1 MKIAVVWNERNK
13 SLMFRAGLIFGI
25 AYLLLGGFS
34 IYRQPAG
41 AANPTGGTL
50 NAGAADGANTTWTGT
65 LSGAPPAGQGESTCV
80 ATVAAAGNCDDYT
93 LTIGG
98 QKSDWI
104 GKKIVVTF
112 DWTAPS
118 TDYDMVIRQETNNI
132 AGLQGDGVYNMPTPT
147 PPVGATPTPTP
158 TALDGL
164 IGTSGNGTNTHEEV
178 VINPSAT
185 GTGIYYVRSVYFAA
199 NPADQYLGK
208 ATVIVPTVEPGS
220 TLMPSAC
227 ALPTFDNYQPPV
239 GFNKRD
245 SSAEP
250 SIGVNWNTGNI
261 LTMSRLNCN
270 RTALDDSTSPADPTK
285 ASWFSQTSPTIATG
299 LDPILFT
306 DPITGRTICGELVA
320 AGGATD
326 GGISDDDLAT
336 FTATFQ
342 TGEAT
347 QGADHQTIGGG
358 PPNPNITARQP
369 TTVYPHL
376 FYYASQQIAYGAVAT
391 SFDGGLSYEPAI
403 PAYTL
408 AQCGGLH
415 GHIKVAPDGTV
426 YLPNKGCG
434 GKVGLAT
441 SEDNGLN
448 WSVRTIPT
456 STSGKNDPSVGIG
469 AGGRL
474 FVGYTSSDN
483 HPHVSVS
490 DDKGLT
496 WRNDFDLSGAVSPG
510 LKAAVFPEVVAGDNN
525 RAAVFFL
532 ATNSTDANN
541 PVGDDNGA
549 AGPNY
554 KGTWYPYMATTCDG
568 GKTWS
573 VVRAD
578 NDPLHPGAANPVQQ
592 GVICT
597 NGTTCPAGPP
607 ATRNLADFNEIAV
620 DSRGRIVAVYAD
632 GCNFGHPCIN
642 INDNSGDRNSN
653 QGTATV
659 TIIRQRGGMRLF
671 SAYDVDVPGAPT
683 LSSPVYVEQNAKG
696 GNQVKWTTPD
706 DNGAPLLSYR
716 IYRGSEGGSEQQI
729 AEVKADGKT
738 FSFNDRSGKGS
749 KHYYRVTAV
758 NKFGESPRNVKS
770 FAEAR

>member
-1 MKIAVVWNERNK
+1 MKIAVVWNKRNK
-13 SLMFRAGLIFGI
+13 TLMFRAGLIFGI
-25 AYLLLGGFS
+25 AFLLLGGFS
-34 IYRQPAG
+34 IYHQSVNASGPV
-41 AANPTGGTL
+41 GGML
-50 NAGAADGANTTWTGT
+50 NAGATDGTNITWTGT
-65 LSGAPPAGQGESTCV
+65 LTGAPAAANGEPSCV
-80 ATVAAAGNCDDYT
+80 ATTVGTAGNCDDYT

-98 QKSDWI
+98 QKSDWV

-112 DWTAPS
+112 DWLAPS
-118 TDYDMVIRQETNNI
+118 TDYDMVVRQETNNI
-132 AGLQGDGVYNMPTPT
+132 AGFQGDGVNNMVTP
-147 PPVGATPTPTP
+147 G
-158 TALDGL
+158 ALDGL

-178 VINPSAT
+178 VINPSST
-185 GTGIYYVRSVYFAA
+185 GTGIYYVRAIYYAS
-199 NPADQYLGK
+199 NPADQYMGK
-208 ATVIVPTVEPGS
+208 ATVSVPVVVPGT

-227 ALPTFDNYQPPV
+227 AMPTFDNYQPPV
-239 GFNKRD
+239 GYNRRD

-270 RTALDDSTSPADPTK
+270 RTALDDSTSPADPTT
-285 ASWFSQTSPTIATG
+285 ASWFSQTSPAIATG

-306 DPITGRTICGELVA
+306 DSITGRTICGELVA

-347 QGADHQTIGGG
+347 QGTDHQTIGGG

-369 TTVYPHL
+369 TTAYPHL

-391 SFDGGLSYEPAI
+391 SFDGGISYQPAI

-456 STSGKNDPSVGIG
+456 SSSGKNDPSVGIG
-469 AGGRL
+469 SGGRL
-474 FVGYTSSDN
+474 FVGYTAGDN
-483 HPHVSVS
+483 HLHVSVS
-490 DDKGLT
+490 DDKALS
-496 WRNDFDLSGAVSPG
+496 WRNDFDLSGAVSPN
-510 LKAAVFPEVVAGDNN
+510 LTAAVFPQAVAGDNN

-532 ATNSTDANN
+532 ATSSTDANN
-541 PVGDDNGA
+541 PVGDDNAA

-554 KGTWYPYMATTCDG
+554 KGTWFPYVAYTCDG
-568 GKTWS
+568 GKSWS

-578 NDPLHPGAANPVQQ
+578 NDPLHPGVANPAQQ

-597 NGTTCPAGPP
+597 NGTTCPSGPP
-607 ATRNLADFNEIAV
+607 DTRNLADFNEIAV

-632 GCNFGHPCIN
+632 GCNFDHPCIN
-642 INDNSGDRNSN
+642 ITDNSGDRVAN
-653 QGTATV
+653 QGTARV
-659 TIIRQRGGMRLF
+659 TIVRQRGGTRLF

-683 LSSPVYVEQNAKG
+683 LSSPVYVEAKNG
-696 GNQVKWTTPD
+696 INQVKWTTPD
-706 DNGAPLLSYR
+706 DNGSPLLSYR
-716 IYRGSEGGSEQQI
+716 IYRGIEGKSEQKI

-738 FSFNDRSGKGS
+738 FSFNDRSRNS
-749 KHYYRVTAV
+749 KYYYRVTAV
-758 NKFGESPRNVKS
+758 NKFGESPRNVKGV
-770 FAEAR
+770 AEAR